1 VSDVLDRLRGGLVVS
16 CQARGDNPLRHTP
29 TIVRMCRATLAGG
42 AVAVRVEGLE
52 DVAAV
57 SDAIDAPVIGLW
69 KVGSQGVFI
78 TPGVGHAL
86 AVAGAGADIVA
97 VDGTRRSRPDGSTL
111 VDVTVAVHDR
121 TDALVLADVADRADA
136 EQAIDA
142 GVDVL
147 ATTLSGYT
155 DPDADVPAAPDLDLV
170 EELVGL
176 GGVPVIAEGRYHRP
190 DDVARALSMGAHA
203 VVVGTAITDLRWA
216 TGRFV
221 QALMDAHQASD
232 A

>member
-1 VSDVLDRLRGGLVVS
+1 MSDVLERLRGGLVVS

-29 TIVRMCRATLAGG
+29 TIVRMCQATLAGG

-57 SDAIDAPVIGLW
+57 SDAIDAPVIGLL

-78 TPGVGHAL
+78 TPGVEHAV

-111 VDVTVAVHDR
+111 ADVIAAVHDR
-121 TDALVLADVADRADA
+121 TGTLVLADVAERADA

-142 GVDVL
+142 GVDLL
-147 ATTLSGYT
+147 ATTLAGYT
-155 DPDADVPAAPDLDLV
+155 DPDADVPATPDLDLV
-170 EELVGL
+170 EELVRL

-190 DDVARALSMGAHA
+190 ADAARALSTGAHA

-216 TGRFV
+216 TGRFA
-221 QALMDAHQASD
+221 QALADVHQA
-232 A
+232 